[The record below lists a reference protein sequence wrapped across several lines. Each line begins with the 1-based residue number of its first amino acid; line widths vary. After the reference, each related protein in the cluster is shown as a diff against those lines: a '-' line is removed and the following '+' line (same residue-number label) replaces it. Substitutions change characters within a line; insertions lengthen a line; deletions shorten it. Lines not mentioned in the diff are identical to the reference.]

1 MSRPG
6 YDALADLYVQTFE
19 SPYPTPADRRIIEG
33 FADLVVESGIAGTV
47 VDVGCG
53 PGQVTAHLVASGLE
67 AVGIDP
73 SAEML
78 GHARRLHPHVRYLAD
93 DARLRAEELC
103 EIPVAAILARYSLIH
118 VSPSDIPAILA
129 GWAARMP
136 SGAMI
141 CIAGQASDVVGEVV
155 EFDHRV
161 ARAWRWHPD
170 AVSEALRRAGF
181 DEHSRMVIRPDAH
194 RRFPEATLIARRR

>member
-6 YDALADLYVQTFE
+6 YDALADLYVQTFG
-19 SPYPTPADRRIIEG
+19 SPYPTPADREIIEA
-33 FADLVVESGIAGTV
+33 FAGLVVESGLAGTV

-53 PGQVTAHLVASGLE
+53 PGQVTAHLVASGLD
-67 AVGIDP
+67 AIGVDP
-73 SAEML
+73 STEML
-78 GHARRLHPHVRYLAD
+78 RHARRLHPHVRHLAD
-93 DARLRAEELC
+93 DAHLCAEGLR
-103 EIPVAAILARYSLIH
+103 EIPIAAILARYSLIH
-118 VSPSDIPAILA
+118 VSPSDIPEILT

-136 SGAMI
+136 SGAMV
-141 CIAGQASDVVGEVV
+141 CVAGQSSDVVGEVV

-170 AVSEALRRAGF
+170 AMSEALGRAGF
-181 DEHSRMVIRPDAH
+181 DEHSRTVVRPDAH